1 VAYSTNACLGYVAVE
16 YSRMEVADSTNARLK
31 YVAVEYSHM
40 KLADSTAVDA
50 VVLLWDASAYFQG
63 LAETIHTHIY
73 KVIFY

>member
-1 VAYSTNACLGYVAVE
+1 
-16 YSRMEVADSTNARLK
+16 MEV
-31 YVAVEYSHM
+31 
-40 KLADSTAVDA
+40 ADSTAVDA